1 MKKILLLIFAL
12 ASVCSLNAQARKM
25 LNLSTY
31 DEKKFH
37 FGFSLAANGYDA
49 RITNWATLG
58 TNPNYKPESFA
69 VGNVNPNTVLRADV
83 IGLTPGLTVNLIGSM
98 KLSND
103 FSLRFTPGLSI
114 TTQKIY
120 FNEPIYDIFESA
132 GAIDFYGKRM
142 TWVDFPLLIK
152 YQARRL
158 NNNRPYVIVG
168 GSARYLATKSGQEDL
183 IAFNNIAYYFEAGVG
198 WDSFFSFFKL
208 STEFKVCIG
217 LNDILDR
224 TWKEQQRNYYTQS
237 ISDYYLNIFV
247 LSFHFEM

>member
-1 MKKILLLIFAL
+1 MKRILLFTIVLV
-12 ASVCSLNAQARKM
+12 SVCSTNAQMRRM

-31 DEKKFH
+31 DEKKYH
-37 FGFSLAANGYDA
+37 FGFSLATNGYDA
-49 RITNWATLG
+49 RISNWTTLG
-58 TNPNYKPESFA
+58 TNPGYTPENFA
-69 VGNVNPNTVLRADV
+69 VGNVSPNTVLRADV
-83 IGLTPGLTVNLIGSM
+83 IGLTPGITVNLIGSM

-114 TTQKIY
+114 STQKIY
-120 FNEPIYDIFESA
+120 FNEPIYDIFEPA

-142 TWVDFPLLIK
+142 TWVDFPLLVK
-152 YQARRL
+152 YQARRM
-158 NNNRPYVIVG
+158 NNHRPYVIMG

-183 IAFNNIAYYFEAGVG
+183 ISFNNMAYYLELGLG
-198 WDSFFSFFKL
+198 WDNFFSFFKL
-208 STEFKVCIG
+208 SAEFKVCIG

-237 ISDYYLNIFV
+237 INNYYLNIFV

>member
-1 MKKILLLIFAL
+1 MKKLLILISAL
-12 ASVCSLNAQARKM
+12 ASFYTIDAQARKM
-25 LNLSTY
+25 QNLSTFG
-31 DEKKFH
+31 EKKLH

-49 RITNWATLG
+49 RITNWPTLG
-58 TNPNYKPESFA
+58 ANPDYKEEDFV
-69 VGNVNPNTVLRADV
+69 VGTVAPNSVLRADV
-83 IGLTPGLTVNLIGSM
+83 VGLTPGITVNLIGSV

-114 TTQKIY
+114 TTQKIH
-120 FNEPIYDIFESA
+120 FNEPIYDVFESA
-132 GAIDFYGKRM
+132 GAIDAYSKRM

-152 YQARRL
+152 YQARRI
-158 NNNRPYVIVG
+158 NNNRPYVVAG
-168 GSARYLATKSGQEDL
+168 ASARYLATKTGREDL
-183 IAFNNIAYYFEAGVG
+183 ITFNNMAYYLELGVG
-198 WDSFFSFFKL
+198 WDTFMSFFKL

-237 ISDYYLNIFV
+237 IRNYTLNIFV